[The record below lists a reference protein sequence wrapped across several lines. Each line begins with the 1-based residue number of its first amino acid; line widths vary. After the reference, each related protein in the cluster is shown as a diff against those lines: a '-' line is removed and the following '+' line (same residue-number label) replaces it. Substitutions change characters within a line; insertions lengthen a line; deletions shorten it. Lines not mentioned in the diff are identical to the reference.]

1 MTKIY
6 VSRPERAQWEETGLV
21 GVWTFF
27 AHEPTKT
34 LYLQLLDLQ
43 VSFLSLPFIL
53 AVVTGCWSDVPRF
66 FSYQLQWCF
75 LF

>member
-43 VSFLSLPFIL
+43 VPSFPPIL
-53 AVVTGCWSDVPRF
+53 VVV
-66 FSYQLQWCF
+66 
-75 LF
+75 